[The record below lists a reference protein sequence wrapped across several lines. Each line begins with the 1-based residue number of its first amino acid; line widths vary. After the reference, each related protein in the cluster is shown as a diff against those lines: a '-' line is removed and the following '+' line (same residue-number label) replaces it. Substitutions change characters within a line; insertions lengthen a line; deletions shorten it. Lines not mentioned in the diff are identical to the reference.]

1 MILEVHDPVT
11 EMYLFFFFQS
21 EHNLVTSHISKAQ
34 RSNKLSCLEH
44 CHELELRT
52 KQSLNMSKWLELM
65 PQNPNLKV
73 EVNPI
78 SGSPATSQLIN
89 LIFKMTFPL
98 FMCNKVETQRGEEQ
112 AEFIFFYSPYR

>member
-1 MILEVHDPVT
+1 
-11 EMYLFFFFQS
+11 
-21 EHNLVTSHISKAQ
+21 
-34 RSNKLSCLEH
+34 
-44 CHELELRT
+44 
-52 KQSLNMSKWLELM
+52 MSKWLELM

-112 AEFIFFYSPYR
+112 AEFIFFYSPYRWENSGLMRLIYLSNSFFSFGGGGEYS